1 MNQNHFKI
9 GFQVVET
16 VRDLKQA
23 GIKVND
29 ITILMII
36 FITITILIIIFATT
50 ITIIMICMTII
61 KVVAIMMTFRSGC

>member
-1 MNQNHFKI
+1 MNQKHFKI

-29 ITILMII
+29 ITILIILII
-36 FITITILIIIFATT
+36 FITL
-50 ITIIMICMTII
+50 ITIIMIFII
-61 KVVAIMMTFRSGC
+61 IQIVAIMVNFRSGC

>member
-1 MNQNHFKI
+1 MNQKHFKI

-29 ITILMII
+29 ITILIIIFII
-36 FITITILIIIFATT
+36 FITL
-50 ITIIMICMTII
+50 ITIIMIFII
-61 KVVAIMMTFRSGC
+61 IQIVAIMVNFRSGC